1 MPPLIDARRPP
12 APSFE
17 APRADFPQAIMVL
30 SSVQTGVLADLLR
43 DSGAS
48 ASGGVV
54 VDLDLTFVGQIVLF
68 FLLFLVL
75 KPILFDPMIKLFE
88 ERERRIG
95 GAKDDARKL
104 YADADE
110 KMARYEEE
118 VLVVKR
124 QAGEER
130 DRIRQEGL
138 RKEQTILAQV
148 RKDTNDMVD
157 QGRERI
163 AKEREALRTELR
175 TTSQQLARDIA
186 SRVIGREVQS

>member
-12 APSFE
+12 STRSGPGE
-17 APRADFPQAIMVL
+17 RASPQAIMVL
-30 SSVQTGVLADLLR
+30 SSVQTGALADLLH
-43 DSGAS
+43 DATS

-88 ERERRIG
+88 EREKRIG
-95 GAKDDARKL
+95 GAKDDARQL
-104 YADADE
+104 YADADA
-110 KMARYEEE
+110 KMAKYEEE

-130 DRIRQEGL
+130 DRIRQEGQK
-138 RKEQTILAQV
+138 KEQAILTKM
-148 RKDTNDMVD
+148 RDETNTMVD
-157 QGRERI
+157 EGRARI
-163 AKEREALRTELR
+163 AKERETLRAELG
-175 TTSQQLARDIA
+175 TVSNQLARDIA
-186 SRVIGREVQS
+186 TRVIGREVQP